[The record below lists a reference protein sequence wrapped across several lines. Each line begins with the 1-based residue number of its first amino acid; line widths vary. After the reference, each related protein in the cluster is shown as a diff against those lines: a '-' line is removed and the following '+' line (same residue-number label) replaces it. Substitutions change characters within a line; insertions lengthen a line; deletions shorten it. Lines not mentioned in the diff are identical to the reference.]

1 MQQPFVAALAAALVV
16 SLSACADGVAPH
28 PGTVGAGGAAA
39 DVAVV
44 AAADDA
50 DEPDDPADHRFSDD
64 DVRFS
69 FVVIGC
75 NRVDKADTAAA
86 RPSTANV
93 AELNRAYAEIA
104 QMRPLPRFVFFAGDM
119 VFGYAQSG
127 TDTLALMR
135 ELPAWMA
142 IWQASPAAAA
152 GVEMVPLEGNHEMQ
166 TKAKIAY
173 PAAERVWLR
182 EMGPYITHA
191 GNGPGAGGPDN
202 LATDQSRLTYSFDYG
217 RTHFVLVNT
226 DPYGKDGSA
235 PVQWIR
241 EDLAAAQS
249 NHAKHIFV
257 ISHKPAYA
265 YPIGLYSPALT
276 AEDGL
281 GGTYPAERDAL
292 WAAFAD
298 AHVEAMLSA
307 HNHLYY
313 RTQGWTGATWQ
324 VIAGNGGTPIEPL
337 ISPYKEQQSY
347 FGYSVVTVHRNNRVT
362 LTAYAHHIGASYL
375 SGSPENPT
383 FVGEQADLTWPQ
395 PGNRYGTN

>member
-1 MQQPFVAALAAALVV
+1 MQKPFVSALAAALLV
-16 SLSACADGVAPH
+16 SLVACEDSVAPQ
-28 PGTVGAGGAAA
+28 PRLTAARGAAA
-39 DVAVV
+39 DVTAV
-44 AAADDA
+44 DDA
-50 DEPDDPADHRFSDD
+50 DEPDDPAGVDHRFSDN

-86 RPSTANV
+86 RPSTANI
-93 AELNRAYAEIA
+93 AELHRAYAEIA

-119 VFGYAQSG
+119 VFGYAQNAN
-127 TDTLALMR
+127 DTLALMR

-142 IWQASPAAAA
+142 IWQESPAAVA
-152 GVEMVPLEGNHEMQ
+152 GVEMVPLEGNHEVQ
-166 TKAKIAY
+166 TKAKIAF

-235 PVQWIR
+235 PVEWMKG
-241 EDLAAAQS
+241 DLAAATR

-265 YPIGLYSPALT
+265 YPISRYAPPGLP
-276 AEDGL
+276 AEDGI

-324 VIAGNGGTPIEPL
+324 IIAGNGGSPIEPL
-337 ISPYKEQQSY
+337 LSPYKEEQSY

-362 LTAYAHHIGASYL
+362 LTSYAHHIGASYL

-383 FVGEQADLTWPQ
+383 LVFDQADITWPL
-395 PGNRYGTN
+395 PGNRFGTY